1 LNSEPKTHNSQLT
14 THNTKRQTPN
24 AKRRTPNAERQ
35 TPNNLNKQLRYT
47 IKVSLIVALGG
58 FLMGFDAS
66 VISGVVKFIEPEFQ
80 LTKLQLGWAVSSL
93 TLTATLAMMLAG
105 PLSTAYGRKVI
116 LKYAAVLYAISA
128 IASALAPNFTLLVIA
143 RMIGGFGVG
152 ASLIIAPMY
161 IAEISP
167 PKMRGRMVS
176 FNQLNIVLGI
186 SVAFFTN
193 YLILKLGQSEISWAH
208 TLGLNEYNWR
218 WMLGLETLPA
228 VLYFAFLFFVPE
240 SPRWLIMKNRV
251 PEARIILKKVSSDE
265 QAESDIVSVKAS
277 LSDESKK
284 QRVPIFEL
292 FKPALQLVLIIGI
305 VVAILQQ
312 ITGINSVFFY
322 APMIFEQSG
331 IGTDSSFSQAILV
344 GLTNLVFTILA
355 ILFIDK
361 FGRKVLLVIGVS
373 GIAVSMFL
381 LAWGFHSATYTLT
394 EASMKSLPENIE
406 ISKIEH
412 LAGITFNSDVAFKTA
427 IQESLGAEQATEFES
442 DLIAAAAGINTLLI
456 LICIISFVASFA
468 ISLGPVMWV
477 LFSEIFP
484 NYIRGLAISFVGLIN
499 SGVSFGVQL
508 VFPWELSS
516 LGSAPTFF
524 IYGLFAAIG
533 LVFIIIKL
541 PETKGKSLEELQAI
555 LVKKT

>member
-1 LNSEPKTHNSQLT
+1 M
-14 THNTKRQTPN
+14 
-24 AKRRTPNAERQ
+24 
-35 TPNNLNKQLRYT
+35 NKQLRYT

-105 PLSTAYGRKVI
+105 PLSSAYGRKVI

-128 IASALAPNFTLLVIA
+128 LASALAPNFTLLVIA

-167 PKMRGRMVS
+167 PRMRGRMVS

-193 YLILKLGQSEISWAH
+193 YLILKFSQSGSAWTQA
-208 TLGLNEYNWR
+208 LGLDQYTWR

-228 VLYFAFLFFVPE
+228 VLYFGFLFFVPE

-251 PEARIILKKVSSDE
+251 PEARIILKKVSTDD
-265 QAESDIVSVKAS
+265 QAEQDIEAVQAS
-277 LSDESKK
+277 ISSENKK
-284 QRVPIFEL
+284 QKVPISEL

-355 ILFIDK
+355 IMFIDK
-361 FGRKVLLVIGVS
+361 FGRKALLVFGVS
-373 GIAVSMFL
+373 GIVISMFL

-406 ISKIEH
+406 VSKIEH
-412 LAGITFNSDVAFKTA
+412 LAGKTFHSDVAFKTA
-427 IQESLGAEQATEFES
+427 IQESLGTEQATEFES
-442 DLIAAAAGINTLLI
+442 DLIAASAKMNTLLI
-456 LICIISFVASFA
+456 LICIIGFVASFA

-499 SGVSFGVQL
+499 SGVSFLVQL

-516 LGSAPTFF
+516 LGSAPTFL
-524 IYGLFAAIG
+524 IYGLFAAVG